1 MPNLT
6 AGQSATIDIP
16 AGMPC
21 YVSSTQDAYVDLVSG
36 APGAGYTSDRLA
48 GNRLGKLFGPW
59 TVAAKITIRCIL
71 GTATYGG
78 AYSAE
83 PGRLGARTTSEIS
96 AINAAIAAGTASYPI
111 GSTVIN
117 SDEGTSYK
125 LSGLATSASFVEEG
139 AGSPVKLSGVSG
151 VGQVVTA
158 ILAAGWLYDSV
169 QWKKNVSGAIS
180 NATGAGSTTL
190 NYTQVSADVVP
201 GVMIYPDFANL
212 RYIAVLTASISVP
225 GAPTIGTATA
235 GDGTVFVAFTA
246 PASNGG
252 GAIIDYLV
260 TLSDG
265 STVTTGASPAAFVGK
280 TNGVSY
286 TGIVQA
292 RNVQGYGAAS
302 ASSNAVTP
310 TASATS
316 RFISES
322 GDTFISETN
331 DYLVQ
336 EA

>member
-1 MPNLT
+1 
-6 AGQSATIDIP
+6 
-16 AGMPC
+16 
-21 YVSSTQDAYVDLVSG
+21 
-36 APGAGYTSDRLA
+36 
-48 GNRLGKLFGPW
+48 
-59 TVAAKITIRCIL
+59 
-71 GTATYGG
+71 
-78 AYSAE
+78 
-83 PGRLGARTTSEIS
+83 
-96 AINAAIAAGTASYPI
+96 
-111 GSTVIN
+111 
-117 SDEGTSYK
+117 
-125 LSGLATSASFVEEG
+125 
-139 AGSPVKLSGVSG
+139 
-151 VGQVVTA
+151 
-158 ILAAGWLYDSV
+158 
-169 QWKKNVSGAIS
+169 
-180 NATGAGSTTL
+180 
-190 NYTQVSADVVP
+190 
-201 GVMIYPDFANL
+201 MIYPDFANL